1 MNNEMSSKEVMDI
14 CLDFPKMTSKE
25 VRKFGRDLGYGVTI
39 GVFSAMFTVNMM
51 IGIVKAIRKR
61 SEKKANATDK
71 TGPTIEFKDDEE
83 ENTEA

>member
-1 MNNEMSSKEVMDI
+1 MNNEVSKEAVNMYI
-14 CLDFPKMTSKE
+14 EYPVMTSKE
-25 VRKFGRDLGYGVTI
+25 VRKFGRDLGYGVTM

-51 IGIVKAIRKR
+51 IGIMKAIKKR
-61 SEKKANATDK
+61 SEKKADATDK